1 MFLKKRV
8 VKWTTMFNRAHV
20 ASWQATAIAGQG
32 QPFVS
37 KLHGH
42 GLHLYTFDG
51 RVADATTAKRAIEE
65 VSTVVTEFFFI
76 RTPSSKP
83 VRIRNPP

>member
-1 MFLKKRV
+1 
-8 VKWTTMFNRAHV
+8 MFNRSHV